1 VNEEISSVDLLL
13 AILLFLH
20 VLGAI
25 VAFGPT
31 FANALM
37 GPMAAAEPM
46 HMNFTLRMQK
56 KIASTLI
63 TPLALVQGVTG
74 LLLVWRFSELDA
86 QKSFLDVLTQG
97 WLLVA
102 IAMYITALAISFLV
116 IYPNLHTLLDGTSGP
131 PPAPPAGGAPA
142 GPPPHIMAAAKRIRM
157 ASMTNLVLIVSI
169 VFLMVTRPV
178 F

>member
-1 VNEEISSVDLLL
+1 MDLVLT
-13 AILLFLH
+13 ILLFVH

-25 VAFGPT
+25 IAFGPP
-31 FANALM
+31 FAFALM

-56 KIASTLI
+56 KIASTLV

-74 LLLVWRFSELDA
+74 LLLVWRISSVA
-86 QKSFLDVLTQG
+86 GVSFLDVLTRG

-102 IAMYITALAISFLV
+102 IVLYVIALTISFAL
-116 IYPNLHTLLDGTSGP
+116 IYPNLRILLDGTSGP

-157 ASMTNLVLIVSI
+157 ASMTNLVLVVSI
-169 VFLMVTRPV
+169 VFLMVTKP

>member
-1 VNEEISSVDLLL
+1 MDWIL

-25 VAFGPT
+25 VAFGPS
-31 FANALM
+31 FAFALM

-46 HMNFTLRMQK
+46 HMNYTLRLQK

-74 LLLVWRFSELDA
+74 LLIVWRISAISGVGFV
-86 QKSFLDVLTQG
+86 DVLTQG
-97 WLLVA
+97 WLLLA
-102 IAMYITALAISFLV
+102 IVLYITALAISFGL
-116 IYPNLHTLLDGTSGP
+116 IYPNLRILLAGTSGP
-131 PPAPPAGGAPA
+131 PPAPPAGGAPM
-142 GPPPHIMAAAKRIRM
+142 GPPPHIMAAARRIRM
-157 ASMTNLVLIVSI
+157 ASMSTLLLIVSI
-169 VFLMVTRPV
+169 VFLMVTKP

>member
-1 VNEEISSVDLLL
+1 VDWLL

-25 VAFGPT
+25 VAFGPS
-31 FANALM
+31 FAFALM

-46 HMNFTLRMQK
+46 HMNYTLRLQK

-74 LLLVWRFSELDA
+74 LLIVWRLSA
-86 QKSFLDVLTQG
+86 VSGASFVDILTRG
-97 WLLVA
+97 WLL
-102 IAMYITALAISFLV
+102 LAIVLYIAALVISFVL
-116 IYPNLHTLLDGTSGP
+116 IYPNLRILLDGTSGP
-131 PPAPPAGGAPA
+131 PPQAPAGGAPA
-142 GPPPHIMAAAKRIRM
+142 GPPPHVMAAAKRIRM
-157 ASMTNLVLIVSI
+157 ASMINLVLIVSI
-169 VFLMVTRPV
+169 VFLMVVKP

>member
-1 VNEEISSVDLLL
+1 MDWVFL
-13 AILLFLH
+13 ILLFLH
-20 VLGAI
+20 VMGAI
-25 VAFGPT
+25 VAFGPS
-31 FANALM
+31 FAMALM
-37 GPMAAAEPM
+37 GPAAAAEPM
-46 HMNFTLRMQK
+46 HMNFTLRLQR

-74 LLLVWRFSELDA
+74 LLLVWRISDA
-86 QKSFLDVLTQG
+86 SSRSLLDVLLWRVG
-97 WLLVA
+97 DGPIHYWLLVA
-102 IAMYITALAISFLV
+102 IVLYIAALTISFV
-116 IYPNLHTLLDGTSGP
+116 RIYPNLRILLDATSGP

-169 VFLMVTRPV
+169 VFLMVAKP

>member
-1 VNEEISSVDLLL
+1 L

-25 VAFGPT
+25 VAFGPS
-31 FANALM
+31 FAFALM

-46 HMNFTLRMQK
+46 HMNYTLRLQK

-74 LLLVWRFSELDA
+74 LLIVWRISAISGVGFV
-86 QKSFLDVLTQG
+86 DVLTQG
-97 WLLVA
+97 WLLLA
-102 IAMYITALAISFLV
+102 IVLYITALAISFGL
-116 IYPNLHTLLDGTSGP
+116 IYPNLRILLAGTSGP
-131 PPAPPAGGAPA
+131 PPAPSAGGAPV
-142 GPPPHIMAAAKRIRM
+142 GPPPHIMAAARRIRM
-157 ASMTNLVLIVSI
+157 ASMSTLVLIVSI
-169 VFLMVTRPV
+169 VFLMVTKP

>member
-1 VNEEISSVDLLL
+1 VDWIL

-25 VAFGPT
+25 VAFGPSY
-31 FANALM
+31 AMALM
-37 GPMAAAEPM
+37 GPMAVAEPM
-46 HMNFTLRMQK
+46 HMNFTLRLQK

-74 LLLVWRFSELDA
+74 LLLVWRISTVA
-86 QKSFLDVLTQG
+86 NVSFIDILMRG

-102 IAMYITALAISFLV
+102 IVLYIAALAISFLV
-116 IYPNLHTLLDGTSGP
+116 IYPQLRILLPATSGP

-142 GPPPHIMAAAKRIRM
+142 GPPPHIAAAARRLRM
-157 ASMTNLVLIVSI
+157 ASMTNLVLIISI
-169 VFLMVTRPV
+169 VFLMVTKP

>member
-1 VNEEISSVDLLL
+1 VDLVL

-74 LLLVWRFSELDA
+74 LLLVWRHSDLSGR
-86 QKSFLDVLTQG
+86 SFVDVLLWRDLAG
-97 WLLVA
+97 ANHYWLLVA
-102 IAMYITALAISFLV
+102 IAMYITALVISFLV

-157 ASMTNLVLIVSI
+157 ASMTNLILIIAI
-169 VFLMVTRPV
+169 VFLMVTKP

>member
-1 VNEEISSVDLLL
+1 MDWIL

-25 VAFGPT
+25 VAFGPS
-31 FANALM
+31 FAFALM

-46 HMNFTLRMQK
+46 HMNYTLRLQK

-74 LLLVWRFSELDA
+74 LLIVWRISAISGVGFV
-86 QKSFLDVLTQG
+86 DVLTQG
-97 WLLVA
+97 WLLLA
-102 IAMYITALAISFLV
+102 IVLYITALAISFGL
-116 IYPNLHTLLDGTSGP
+116 IYPNLRILLAGTSGP
-131 PPAPPAGGAPA
+131 PPAPPAGGAPM
-142 GPPPHIMAAAKRIRM
+142 GPPPHIMAAARRIRM
-157 ASMTNLVLIVSI
+157 ASMSTLVLIVSI
-169 VFLMVTRPV
+169 VFLMVTKP

>member
-1 VNEEISSVDLLL
+1 MDWIL

-25 VAFGPT
+25 VAFGPS
-31 FANALM
+31 FAMALM

-74 LLLVWRFSELDA
+74 LLLVWRISTLA
-86 QKSFLDVLTQG
+86 NVSFLDVLTRG
-97 WLLVA
+97 WLAVA
-102 IAMYITALAISFLV
+102 IVLYIAALVISFAL
-116 IYPNLHTLLDGTSGP
+116 IYPNLRILLDGTSGP
-131 PPAPPAGGAPA
+131 PPAPPADDAPV
-142 GPPPHIMAAAKRIRM
+142 GPPPHIMAAARRIRM
-157 ASMTNLVLIVSI
+157 ASMINLVLIVSI
-169 VFLMVTRPV
+169 VFLMVTKP

>member
-1 VNEEISSVDLLL
+1 VDWIL

-25 VAFGPT
+25 VAFGPS
-31 FANALM
+31 FAFALM

-46 HMNFTLRMQK
+46 HMNYTLRLQK

-74 LLLVWRFSELDA
+74 LLIVWRISAVSGVGFV
-86 QKSFLDVLTQG
+86 DVLTQG

-102 IAMYITALAISFLV
+102 IVLYITALTISFAL
-116 IYPNLHTLLDGTSGP
+116 IYPNLRILLHGTSGP

-157 ASMTNLVLIVSI
+157 ASMSTLVLIVSI
-169 VFLMVTRPV
+169 VFLMVTKP

>member
-1 VNEEISSVDLLL
+1 
-13 AILLFLH
+13 
-20 VLGAI
+20 
-25 VAFGPT
+25 
-31 FANALM
+31 
-37 GPMAAAEPM
+37 
-46 HMNFTLRMQK
+46 
-56 KIASTLI
+56 
-63 TPLALVQGVTG
+63 